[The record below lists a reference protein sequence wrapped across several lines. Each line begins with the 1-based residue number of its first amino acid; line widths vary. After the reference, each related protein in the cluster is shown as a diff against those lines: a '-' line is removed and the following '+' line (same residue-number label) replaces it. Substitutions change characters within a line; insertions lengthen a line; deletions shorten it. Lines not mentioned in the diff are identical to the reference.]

1 MRIAPAAP
9 ARVSTPYAHNYT
21 STDDPLRSGI
31 GSAYAYETQAGKR
44 WEARY
49 RKPDGRTARKGG
61 FMRKRDAEAY
71 ITTVESSKLQ
81 GSYIAPGDSQVTI
94 GTLGVEWL
102 ARHRSAVKPS
112 TFHSDESA
120 WRVHVEPAWAGRR
133 IGSIRHTEVSAWVA
147 ELSRDK
153 SATTVKRCY
162 GVLAAILDGAVRD
175 RRIQSNPARDVKTPR
190 KKLKSRAYL
199 SHAQVERLAEASA
212 YPDLVSFLAY
222 TGLRWGEAIGL
233 EVQHVDLKKRRLN
246 IEKNAVIV
254 NGHVVLGTPKPHE
267 RRSVVYPAFLDA
279 ALRRAT
285 KGKRADDLVWPA
297 ATGGYLRPGN
307 AVSGWFAGE
316 SRRARAADEIVAKDA
331 RERGEDAP
339 SEMPRVTPHDL
350 RHTAASLAISAGANV
365 KAVQRMLGHASA
377 AMTLDTYADL
387 FEDDLDEVAAAL
399 DVQRTAALQ
408 R

>member
-1 MRIAPAAP
+1 M
-9 ARVSTPYAHNYT
+9 
-21 STDDPLRSGI
+21 

-49 RKPDGRTARKGG
+49 RKPDGKTARKGG

-81 GSYIAPGDSQVTI
+81 GSYLAPSDAQVTI
-94 GTLGVEWL
+94 GVLGVQWL
-102 ARHRSAVKPS
+102 VSHRTAVKAS

-120 WRVHVEPAWAGRR
+120 WRVHVEPAWGGRK
-133 IGSIRHTEVSAWVA
+133 IGSIRHTEVAAWVA

-175 RRIQSNPARDVKTPR
+175 RRIQTSPARDVKTPR
-190 KKLKSRAYL
+190 KRLKPRAYL

-212 YPDLVSFLAY
+212 YPDFVRFLAY

-233 EVQHVDLKKRRLN
+233 EVQHVDLRKRRLN
-246 IEKNAVIV
+246 IENNAVHV
-254 NGHVVLGTPKPHE
+254 NGHVVVGTPKPHE
-267 RRSVVYPAFLDA
+267 RRSVFYPAFLED
-279 ALRRAT
+279 ALRKAT
-285 KGKRADDLVWPA
+285 TGKLANDLVWPSRA
-297 ATGGYLRPGN
+297 GGYLNPGN
-307 AVSGWFAGE
+307 ASSGWFAAAC
-316 SRRARAADEIVAKDA
+316 RRARATDVIASQGS
-331 RERGEDAP
+331 RERGGDAP
-339 SEMPRVTPHDL
+339 KEMPRVTPHDL
-350 RHTAASLAISAGANV
+350 RHTAASLAISANANV

-387 FEDDLDEVAAAL
+387 FEDDLADVAAAL
-399 DVQRTAALQ
+399 DVQRAAALQ

>member
-1 MRIAPAAP
+1 M
-9 ARVSTPYAHNYT
+9 
-21 STDDPLRSGI
+21 

-49 RKPDGRTARKGG
+49 RKPDGKTARKGG

-71 ITTVESSKLQ
+71 LTTVESSKLQ
-81 GSYIAPGDSQVTI
+81 GSYIAPGDAQITV
-94 GTLGVEWL
+94 GALGGEWL
-102 ARHRSAVKPS
+102 ITHRAAVKPS

-120 WRVHVEPAWAGRR
+120 WRVHVEPAWGNRK
-133 IGSIRHTEVSAWVA
+133 IGSIRHTEVATWVA
-147 ELSRDK
+147 ELSRHK

-190 KKLKSRAYL
+190 KKLRARPYL
-199 SHAQVERLAEASA
+199 SHRQVECLAEESM
-212 YPDLVSFLAY
+212 YPDFVRFLAY

-233 EVQHVDLKKRRLN
+233 QVEHVDLRKRRLN
-246 IEKNAVIV
+246 IEVNAVFV
-254 NGHVVLGTPKPHE
+254 NGHVVVGTPKPHE
-267 RRSVVYPAFLDA
+267 RRSVVYPSFLDG
-279 ALRRAT
+279 ALARAT
-285 KGKRADDLVWPA
+285 RGKRSGELVWPSEA
-297 ATGGYLRPGN
+297 GGYLAPGN
-307 AVSGWFAGE
+307 AVSGWFAGA
-316 SRRARAADEIVAKDA
+316 SKRARAADAALAEEA
-331 RERGEDAP
+331 RGRGERAP
-339 SEMPRVTPHDL
+339 GEMPRVTPHDL

-387 FEDDLDEVAAAL
+387 FEDDLDEVASAL
-399 DVQRTAALQ
+399 DVQRSLALQ